1 MRLECVASWTLM
13 SPVQSMAKVRLA
25 HSRRDALLLAFM
37 DAKVSVVEYDADS
50 HDLRTVSLHVFE
62 DEAMRSGYYHNHSA
76 PFVRVDPE
84 NRGAI
89 QLLIRKS
96 QLTLSF

>member
-37 DAKVSVVEYDADS
+37 DAKARES
-50 HDLRTVSLHVFE
+50 TVIYIIIKQWKKEHVW
-62 DEAMRSGYYHNHSA
+62 
-76 PFVRVDPE
+76 PF
-84 NRGAI
+84 
-89 QLLIRKS
+89 
-96 QLTLSF
+96 F

>member
-37 DAKVSVVEYDADS
+37 DAKER
-50 HDLRTVSLHVFE
+50 RTTDRRETASNSALS
-62 DEAMRSGYYHNHSA
+62 DITGSGLLCQSRYRLGE
-76 PFVRVDPE
+76 F
-84 NRGAI
+84 
-89 QLLIRKS
+89 LLITFIR
-96 QLTLSF
+96 

>member
-37 DAKVSVVEYDADS
+37 DAKVN
-50 HDLRTVSLHVFE
+50 FF
-62 DEAMRSGYYHNHSA
+62 N
-76 PFVRVDPE
+76 
-84 NRGAI
+84 
-89 QLLIRKS
+89 
-96 QLTLSF
+96 

>member
-37 DAKVSVVEYDADS
+37 DAKVRSSTVIFIRVANDHRPGRLINSKNRVELKILVVVLC
-50 HDLRTVSLHVFE
+50 H
-62 DEAMRSGYYHNHSA
+62 YHA
-76 PFVRVDPE
+76 VVVD
-84 NRGAI
+84 
-89 QLLIRKS
+89 
-96 QLTLSF
+96 